1 MSSMPSFPSQPTHSI
16 VITGATS
23 GIGLA
28 TARAFAQNGD
38 FVLGVGRSPG
48 LCSQAAKVIR
58 DETPGAFVRY
68 LVADLSSQAQVRRL
82 AEEIRTELVEKE
94 LQCLHALIN
103 VAGVYSPGFI
113 RTIDDVELTF
123 AVSHL
128 SAFLLTHELLPLL
141 LAAPSGRVIT
151 VSSGSHHH
159 TFLDLG
165 YLERPF
171 PYVGLWAYKVTKLA
185 NILFTVELNRR
196 YANSNLKAF
205 AIDPGLV
212 NTAIAE
218 KNNSWLTRWV
228 WRSRRKHGV
237 DPEIPART
245 ILYTAGNEILKYS
258 AEFYW
263 YNSQPSQPSKVS
275 MDPRNGQ
282 ILWEKSNKM
291 CGILNWREA

>member
-1 MSSMPSFPSQPTHSI
+1 MTHTSTLPPRSI

-28 TARAFAQNGD
+28 AARAFARQGD
-38 FVLGVGRSPG
+38 FILGVGRSPEH
-48 LCSQAAKVIR
+48 CSQAASTILA
-58 DETPGAFVRY
+58 ETPDARVRY

-82 AEEIRTELVEKE
+82 AEEIRAQLVDNNFPY
-94 LQCLHALIN
+94 LHALVN
-103 VAGVYSPGFI
+103 VAGVYSTGFV
-113 RTIDDVELTF
+113 RSIDEVELTF

-151 VSSGSHHH
+151 VSSGSHHG
-159 TFLDLG
+159 TCLDLG
-165 YLERPF
+165 YLNRPF

-185 NILFTVELNRR
+185 NVLFTIELNRR
-196 YANSNLKAF
+196 YGNANLRAY

-212 NTAIAE
+212 DTAIAE
-218 KNNSWLTRWV
+218 KNKSRLTQWA
-228 WRSRRKHGV
+228 WRLRRKGGV
-237 DPEIPART
+237 DPEIPAQT
-245 ILYTAGNEILKYS
+245 ILYAAGDEILKVP

-263 YNSQPSQPSKVS
+263 YNSQPRQPSKVS
-275 MDPRNGQ
+275 MNPRNGQ
-282 ILWEKSNKM
+282 VLWEESNKM

>member
-1 MSSMPSFPSQPTHSI
+1 MLSTPTSPTRTV

-38 FVLGVGRSPG
+38 FVLGVGRSSEH
-48 LCSQAAKVIR
+48 CSQAAKAIR
-58 DETPGAFVRY
+58 AKAPGAFIQF

-82 AEEIRTELVEKE
+82 AEEIHTQIVKKE
-94 LQCLHALIN
+94 LPYLHALVN
-103 VAGVYSPGFI
+103 VAGVYSPGFV
-113 RTIDDVELTF
+113 RTIDEIELTF

-141 LAAPSGRVIT
+141 LTSPSGRVIT
-151 VSSGSHHH
+151 VSSGSHYG

-165 YLERPF
+165 YLNRPF
-171 PYVGLWAYKVTKLA
+171 PYVGLWAYKETKLA
-185 NILFTVELNRR
+185 NVLFTAELNRR

-237 DPEIPART
+237 NPEIPARA
-245 ILYTAGNEILKYS
+245 ILYAAGNEILKYS
-258 AEFYW
+258 VEFYW
-263 YNSQPSQPSKVS
+263 YNSQPRKPSKVS
-275 MDPRNGQ
+275 MDPRNSQ
-282 ILWEKSNKM
+282 VLWEQSNKM
-291 CGILNWREA
+291 CGILNWRQA

>member
-1 MSSMPSFPSQPTHSI
+1 MPSYPTPPTRSI

-28 TARAFAQNGD
+28 AARAFARNGD
-38 FVLGVGRSPG
+38 FVLGVGRSSER
-48 LCSQAAKVIR
+48 CSQAALAIR
-58 DETPGAFVRY
+58 AEAPGASVRY

-82 AEEIRTELVEKE
+82 AEEIHAQLME
-94 LQCLHALIN
+94 QASPYLHALVN
-103 VAGVYSPGFI
+103 VAGVYSPGFV

-128 SAFLLTHELLPLL
+128 SAFLLTHELLPHL

-151 VSSGSHHH
+151 VSSGSHHG
-159 TFLDLG
+159 TFLDLR

-185 NILFTVELNRR
+185 NVVFTAELNRR
-196 YANSNLKAF
+196 YIKTNLKAL

-212 NTAIAE
+212 DTAIAE
-218 KNNSWLTRWV
+218 KNNSPITRWI
-228 WRSRRKHGV
+228 WRWRRKHGV
-237 DPEIPART
+237 DPEIPARA
-245 ILYTAGNEILKYS
+245 ILLAAGNDILKYP

-263 YNSQPSQPSKVS
+263 YNSQPGQASRVS
-275 MDPRNGQ
+275 MDPRSGQ
-282 ILWEKSNKM
+282 LLWERSNKM